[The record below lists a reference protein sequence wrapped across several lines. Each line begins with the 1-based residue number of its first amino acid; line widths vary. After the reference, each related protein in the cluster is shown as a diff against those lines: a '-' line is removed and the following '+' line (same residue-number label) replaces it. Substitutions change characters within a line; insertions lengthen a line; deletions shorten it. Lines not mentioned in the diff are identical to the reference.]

1 MRNFIQKKLCNPVVT
16 GNTKSE
22 VCILNNTRLPLQIQ
36 LWITQ
41 SDAWGYKGSVV
52 LGWDVSLD
60 ISENNYISRTRY
72 PGNESVIQFMTINIS
87 IHTRLMMSKQLKQ
100 LYYQHPHI
108 KSGSRHWLIRVNE
121 YIVSLLVYSVY
132 FPKEGMQLW
141 QCHCMGC
148 KPVEKKNDI

>member
-1 MRNFIQKKLCNPVVT
+1 MCIRDRNCAIQLSRGIQGLRFIHSTIKDYHF
-16 GNTKSE
+16 
-22 VCILNNTRLPLQIQ
+22 QIQ

-121 YIVSLLVYSVY
+121 YIVSLLVYLSLIHISEPTRRYAISYAV
-132 FPKEGMQLW
+132 FCL
-141 QCHCMGC
+141 
-148 KPVEKKNDI
+148 KKKK